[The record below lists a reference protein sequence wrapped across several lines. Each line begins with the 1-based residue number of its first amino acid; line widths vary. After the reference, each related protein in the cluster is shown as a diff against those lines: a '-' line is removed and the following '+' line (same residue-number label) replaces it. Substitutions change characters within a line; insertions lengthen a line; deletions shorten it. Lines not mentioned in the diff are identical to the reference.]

1 MTDQIDHYSEA
12 ISITEEAGR
21 RVDGLDFSRIAVG
34 NPAYSAEARM
44 ALYTK
49 AQVEATLALVDA
61 QREANEHARIANLLI
76 HVTNADRLPPWHKEW
91 IEEEM
96 GL

>member
-1 MTDQIDHYSEA
+1 M
-12 ISITEEAGR
+12 
-21 RVDGLDFSRIAVG
+21 
-34 NPAYSAEARM
+34 
-44 ALYTK
+44 
-49 AQVEATLALVDA
+49 EATLALVDA